1 MVAADSSLSR
11 QPQSSENGK
20 HMNRNQ
26 YRLWRQEDGA
36 TSIEYALIAA
46 LITGVIALTVFALGG
61 QVRTLFTTATAMF
74 P

>member
-1 MVAADSSLSR
+1 
-11 QPQSSENGK
+11 
-20 HMNRNQ
+20 MNRNQ